1 MKQIKTLLTAVCL
14 CIFLS
19 VPMTA
24 FAAPEPEP
32 ATWTENMEGKP
43 ADAGEDVESA
53 GYERVAEAKQETGTA
68 PEAGEKKE
76 TKQEAETEQAEANP
90 QAAMKNS
97 GTLRIQ
103 NAAAG
108 TGERLS
114 GAVFAVY
121 ENNGAKKGELT
132 LKDGAASLSL
142 PAGDYYLKQIKA
154 PSGYGTEPARIVFAV
169 WGGETTLAEVTS
181 EIDLKNVNPQD
192 IIPKTGQI
200 PPVRAYVFSLFC
212 FAAAFLCGFELRRM
226 DGRNQRKGGAHL
238 WQC

>member
-1 MKQIKTLLTAVCL
+1 MKQIKTIFTTVCL
-14 CIFLS
+14 FLLLS

-24 FAAPEPEP
+24 WAAPEPEP
-32 ATWTENMEGKP
+32 VTWTETMESKP
-43 ADAGEDVESA
+43 ADV
-53 GYERVAEAKQETGTA
+53 
-68 PEAGEKKE
+68 EAGEETENAVYERGAE
-76 TKQEAETEQAEANP
+76 TKQEAEADQEAKPKQETEPKKEEAKS
-90 QAAMKNS
+90 QAAQRDS

-200 PPVRAYVFSLFC
+200 PPVWAYALSMLC
-212 FAAAFLCGFELRRM
+212 FAAAFFCGFKLWRM
-226 DGRNQRKGGAHL
+226 EAGEREEGGVYS
-238 WQC
+238 WRS

>member
-19 VPMTA
+19 VPMTV

-32 ATWTENMEGKP
+32 ATWTESMEGKP

-53 GYERVAEAKQETGTA
+53 GYERAAETKQETGTS
-68 PEAGEKKE
+68 PEAGDKKE
-76 TKQEAETEQAEANP
+76 TKQKAETEQAEAKP

-121 ENNGAKKGELT
+121 E
-132 LKDGAASLSL
+132 KDGAKAGEVTLQEGTVSLSL
-142 PAGDYYLKQIKA
+142 PAGDYYLKQLKA
-154 PSGYGTEPARIVFAV
+154 PSG
-169 WGGETTLAEVTS
+169 
-181 EIDLKNVNPQD
+181 
-192 IIPKTGQI
+192 
-200 PPVRAYVFSLFC
+200 
-212 FAAAFLCGFELRRM
+212 
-226 DGRNQRKGGAHL
+226 
-238 WQC
+238 

>member
-32 ATWTENMEGKP
+32 ATWTESMEGKP
-43 ADAGEDVESA
+43 ADAGEDAESA
-53 GYERVAEAKQETGTA
+53 GYERVAEAKT
-68 PEAGEKKE
+68 
-76 TKQEAETEQAEANP
+76 

-114 GAVFAVY
+114 GALFAVY
-121 ENNGAKKGELT
+121 E
-132 LKDGAASLSL
+132 KDGAKAGEVTLQEGTASLSL
-142 PAGDYYLKQIKA
+142 PAGDYYLKQLKA
-154 PSGYGTEPARIVFAV
+154 PSGYGVEPARIVFAISK
-169 WGGETTLAEVTS
+169 GEITLAEVTS

-192 IIPKTGQI
+192 IIPKTGQT
-200 PPVRAYVFSLFC
+200 PPVRAYALSILC
-212 FAAAFLCGFELRRM
+212 FAAALLCAFKLYCMEGGNRK
-226 DGRNQRKGGAHL
+226 KGGVRS
-238 WQC
+238 WQS

>member
-1 MKQIKTLLTAVCL
+1 MKQIKTIFTTVCL
-14 CIFLS
+14 FLLLS

-24 FAAPEPEP
+24 WAAPEPEP
-32 ATWTENMEGKP
+32 VTWTETMESKP
-43 ADAGEDVESA
+43 ADV
-53 GYERVAEAKQETGTA
+53 
-68 PEAGEKKE
+68 EAGEETENAVYERGAE
-76 TKQEAETEQAEANP
+76 TKQEAEAKS
-90 QAAMKNS
+90 QAAQRDS

-238 WQC
+238 WQS

>member
-19 VPMTA
+19 VPMTV

-32 ATWTENMEGKP
+32 ATWTESMEGKP

-53 GYERVAEAKQETGTA
+53 GYEKAAETGQETGTS

-76 TKQEAETEQAEANP
+76 TRQEAEP

-108 TGERLS
+108 TGEKLS

-121 ENNGAKKGELT
+121 EKGGTKAGELT
-132 LKDGAASLSL
+132 LKEGAASLPL
-142 PAGDYYLKQIKA
+142 PAGDYYLKQQKA
-154 PSGYGTEPARIVFAV
+154 PSGYGVEPARIVFSISE
-169 WGGETTLAEVTS
+169 GKTTLAEVTS
-181 EIDLKNVNPQD
+181 EIDLANVNPQD

-200 PPVRAYVFSLFC
+200 PPVWAYALSMLC
-212 FAAAFLCGFELRRM
+212 FTAAFFCGFKLWRM
-226 DGRNQRKGGAHL
+226 EAGERKEGGVYS
-238 WQC
+238 WRS

>member
-1 MKQIKTLLTAVCL
+1 MKQIKAIFTMVCL
-14 CIFLS
+14 FIFLS
-19 VPMTA
+19 MPVTA

-32 ATWTENMEGKP
+32 ATWTESMEGKP

-53 GYERVAEAKQETGTA
+53 GYEKAAETGKKTGTS

-76 TKQEAETEQAEANP
+76 TRQEAEP

-108 TGERLS
+108 TGDKLS

-121 ENNGAKKGELT
+121 EKGGTKAGELT
-132 LKDGAASLSL
+132 LKEICTSVPL
-142 PAGDYYLKQIKA
+142 PAGDYYLKQHKA
-154 PSGYGTEPARIVFAV
+154 PSGYGVEPARIVFSISE
-169 WGGETTLAEVTS
+169 GETTLAEVTS
-181 EIDLKNVNPQD
+181 EIDLANVNPQD

-200 PPVRAYVFSLFC
+200 PPVWAYALSMLC
-212 FAAAFLCGFELRRM
+212 FAAAFFCGFKLWRM
-226 DGRNQRKGGAHL
+226 EAGEREEGGVYS
-238 WQC
+238 WRS

>member
-32 ATWTENMEGKP
+32 ATWTESMEGKP

-53 GYERVAEAKQETGTA
+53 GYEKAAETGQETGTS

-76 TKQEAETEQAEANP
+76 TRQEAEP
-90 QAAMKNS
+90 QPAMKNS

-108 TGERLS
+108 TGEKLS

-121 ENNGAKKGELT
+121 EKGGTKAGELT
-132 LKDGAASLSL
+132 LKEGAASLPL
-142 PAGDYYLKQIKA
+142 PAGDYYLKQQKA
-154 PSGYGTEPARIVFAV
+154 PSGYGVEPARIVFSISE
-169 WGGETTLAEVTS
+169 GETTLAEVTS
-181 EIDLKNVNPQD
+181 EIDLANVNPQD

-200 PPVRAYVFSLFC
+200 PPVWAYALSMLC
-212 FAAAFLCGFELRRM
+212 FAAAFFCGFKLWRM
-226 DGRNQRKGGAHL
+226 EAGERKEGGAHL
-238 WQC
+238 WQS

>member
-32 ATWTENMEGKP
+32 ATWTESMEGKT

-53 GYERVAEAKQETGTA
+53 GYERVAE
-68 PEAGEKKE
+68 
-76 TKQEAETEQAEANP
+76 TKP

-121 ENNGAKKGELT
+121 E
-132 LKDGAASLSL
+132 KDGAKAGEVTLQEGTASLSL
-142 PAGDYYLKQIKA
+142 SVGDYYLKQLKA
-154 PSGYGTEPARIVFAV
+154 PSGYGVEPARIVFAISK
-169 WGGETTLAEVTS
+169 GEITLAEVTS

-192 IIPKTGQI
+192 IIPKTGQT
-200 PPVRAYVFSLFC
+200 PPVRAYALSILC
-212 FAAAFLCGFELRRM
+212 FAAALLCAFKLYCM
-226 DGRNQRKGGAHL
+226 DGGNRKKGGVRS
-238 WQC
+238 WQS

>member
-32 ATWTENMEGKP
+32 ATWTESMEGKP
-43 ADAGEDVESA
+43 ADAGEDVGSA
-53 GYERVAEAKQETGTA
+53 NYERVSEAKQETGTS
-68 PEAGEKKE
+68 PEAGEKKG
-76 TKQEAETEQAEANP
+76 TKQEAET

-108 TGERLS
+108 TGEKLS

-121 ENNGAKKGELT
+121 EKGGTKAGELT
-132 LKDGAASLSL
+132 LKEGAASLPL
-142 PAGDYYLKQIKA
+142 PAGDYYLKQQKA
-154 PSGYGTEPARIVFAV
+154 PSGYGVEPARIVFSISE
-169 WGGETTLAEVTS
+169 GETTLAEVTS
-181 EIDLKNVNPQD
+181 EIDLANVNPQD

-200 PPVRAYVFSLFC
+200 PPVWAYALSMLC
-212 FAAAFLCGFELRRM
+212 FAAAFFCGFKLWRM
-226 DGRNQRKGGAHL
+226 EAGEREEGGVYS
-238 WQC
+238 WRS

>member
-19 VPMTA
+19 VPMTV

-32 ATWTENMEGKP
+32 ATWTESMEGKP
-43 ADAGEDVESA
+43 ADAGEDVESV
-53 GYERVAEAKQETGTA
+53 GYERVAETKQETGA
-68 PEAGEKKE
+68 SPEAGDKKE
-76 TKQEAETEQAEANP
+76 TKQKAETEQAEAKP
-90 QAAMKNS
+90 QAATKNS

-121 ENNGAKKGELT
+121 E
-132 LKDGAASLSL
+132 KDGAKAGELILQEGTASLSL
-142 PAGDYYLKQIKA
+142 SVGDYYLKQLKA
-154 PSGYGTEPARIVFAV
+154 PSGYGVEPARIVFAISK
-169 WGGETTLAEVTS
+169 GKITLAEVTS

-200 PPVRAYVFSLFC
+200 PPVWAYALSMLC
-212 FAAAFLCGFELRRM
+212 FAAAFFCGFKLWRM
-226 DGRNQRKGGAHL
+226 EAGERKEGGAHL
-238 WQC
+238 WQS

>member
-1 MKQIKTLLTAVCL
+1 
-14 CIFLS
+14 
-19 VPMTA
+19 MTV

-32 ATWTENMEGKP
+32 ATWTESMEGKP

-53 GYERVAEAKQETGTA
+53 GYEKAAETGQETGTS

-76 TKQEAETEQAEANP
+76 TRQEAEP

-114 GAVFAVY
+114 GALFAVY
-121 ENNGAKKGELT
+121 E
-132 LKDGAASLSL
+132 KDGAKAGEVTLQEGTASLSL
-142 PAGDYYLKQIKA
+142 PAGDYYLKQLKA
-154 PSGYGTEPARIVFAV
+154 PSGYGVEPARIVFAISK
-169 WGGETTLAEVTS
+169 GEITLAEVTS

-192 IIPKTGQI
+192 IIPKTGQT
-200 PPVRAYVFSLFC
+200 PPVRAYALSILC
-212 FAAAFLCGFELRRM
+212 FAAALLCAFKLYCMEGGNRK
-226 DGRNQRKGGAHL
+226 KGGVRS
-238 WQC
+238 WQS

>member
-32 ATWTENMEGKP
+32 ATWTESMEGKP

-53 GYERVAEAKQETGTA
+53 GYEKAAETGQETGTST
-68 PEAGEKKE
+68 EAGEKKE
-76 TKQEAETEQAEANP
+76 TRQEAEP

-108 TGERLS
+108 TGEKLS

-121 ENNGAKKGELT
+121 EKGGTKAGELT
-132 LKDGAASLSL
+132 LKEGAASLPL
-142 PAGDYYLKQIKA
+142 PAGDYYLKQQKA
-154 PSGYGTEPARIVFAV
+154 PSGYGVEPARIVFSISE
-169 WGGETTLAEVTS
+169 GETTLAEVTS
-181 EIDLKNVNPQD
+181 EIDLANVNPQD

-200 PPVRAYVFSLFC
+200 PPVWAYALSMLC
-212 FAAAFLCGFELRRM
+212 FAAAFFCGFKLWRM
-226 DGRNQRKGGAHL
+226 EAGERKEGGAHL
-238 WQC
+238 WQS

>member
-1 MKQIKTLLTAVCL
+1 MKQIKTLLTMVCL
-14 CIFLS
+14 FIFLS
-19 VPMTA
+19 MPVTA

-32 ATWTENMEGKP
+32 ATWTESMEGKP

-53 GYERVAEAKQETGTA
+53 GYEKAAETGKKTGTS

-76 TKQEAETEQAEANP
+76 TRQEAEP

-121 ENNGAKKGELT
+121 E
-132 LKDGAASLSL
+132 KDGAKAGDVTLQEGTASLSL
-142 PAGDYYLKQIKA
+142 PAGDYYLKQRKA
-154 PSGYGTEPARIVFAV
+154 PSGYGVEPARIVFAISK
-169 WGGETTLAEVTS
+169 GEITLAEVTS
-181 EIDLKNVNPQD
+181 EIDLTNVNPQD
-192 IIPKTGQI
+192 IIPKTGQT
-200 PPVRAYVFSLFC
+200 PPVRAYALSILC
-212 FAAAFLCGFELRRM
+212 FAAALLCAVKLHRM
-226 DGRNQRKGGAHL
+226 DGGNRKKGGARS
-238 WQC
+238 WQS

>member
-1 MKQIKTLLTAVCL
+1 MKQIKAIFTMVCL
-14 CIFLS
+14 FIFLS
-19 VPMTA
+19 MPVTA

-32 ATWTENMEGKP
+32 ATWTESMEGKP

-53 GYERVAEAKQETGTA
+53 GYEKAAETGQETGTS

-76 TKQEAETEQAEANP
+76 TRQEAEP

-103 NAAAG
+103 NAAEG

-121 ENNGAKKGELT
+121 E
-132 LKDGAASLSL
+132 KDGAKAGEVTLQTGTASLSL
-142 PAGDYYLKQIKA
+142 PAGDYYLKQRKA
-154 PSGYGTEPARIVFAV
+154 PSGYGVEPARIVFSISE
-169 WGGETTLAEVTS
+169 GETTLAEVTS
-181 EIDLKNVNPQD
+181 EIDLANVNPQD

-200 PPVRAYVFSLFC
+200 PPVWAYALSMLC
-212 FAAAFLCGFELRRM
+212 FAAAFFCGFKLWRM
-226 DGRNQRKGGAHL
+226 EAGEREEGGVYS
-238 WQC
+238 WRS

>member
-19 VPMTA
+19 VPMTV

-32 ATWTENMEGKP
+32 ATWTESMEGKP

-53 GYERVAEAKQETGTA
+53 GYEKAAETGQETGTS

-76 TKQEAETEQAEANP
+76 TRQEAEP

-108 TGERLS
+108 TGEKLS

-121 ENNGAKKGELT
+121 EKGGTKAGELT
-132 LKDGAASLSL
+132 LKEGAASLPL
-142 PAGDYYLKQIKA
+142 PAGDYYLKQQKA
-154 PSGYGTEPARIVFAV
+154 PSEYGVEPARIVFSISE
-169 WGGETTLAEVTS
+169 GETTLAEVTS
-181 EIDLKNVNPQD
+181 EIDLANVNPQD

-200 PPVRAYVFSLFC
+200 PPVWAYALSMLC
-212 FAAAFLCGFELRRM
+212 FAAAFFCGFKLWRM
-226 DGRNQRKGGAHL
+226 EAGEREEGGVYS
-238 WQC
+238 WRS

>member
-32 ATWTENMEGKP
+32 ATWTESMEGKP
-43 ADAGEDVESA
+43 ADAGEDVGSA
-53 GYERVAEAKQETGTA
+53 NYERVSEAKQETGTS
-68 PEAGEKKE
+68 PEAGEKKG
-76 TKQEAETEQAEANP
+76 TKQEAETGQAEAKT
-90 QAAMKNS
+90 QAAMKSS

-121 ENNGAKKGELT
+121 EKGGTKAGELT
-132 LKDGAASLSL
+132 LKEGAASLPL
-142 PAGDYYLKQIKA
+142 PAGDYYLKQQKA
-154 PSGYGTEPARIVFAV
+154 PSGYGVEPARIVFSISE
-169 WGGETTLAEVTS
+169 GETTLAEVTS
-181 EIDLKNVNPQD
+181 EIDLANVNPQD

-200 PPVRAYVFSLFC
+200 PPVWAYALSMLC
-212 FAAAFLCGFELRRM
+212 FAAAFFCGFKLWRM
-226 DGRNQRKGGAHL
+226 EAGEREEGGVYS
-238 WQC
+238 WRS

>member
-19 VPMTA
+19 VPMTV

-32 ATWTENMEGKP
+32 ATWTESMEGKP

-53 GYERVAEAKQETGTA
+53 GYEKAAETGQETGTS

-76 TKQEAETEQAEANP
+76 TRQEAEP

-108 TGERLS
+108 TGEKLS

-121 ENNGAKKGELT
+121 EKGGTKAGELT
-132 LKDGAASLSL
+132 LKEGAASLPL
-142 PAGDYYLKQIKA
+142 PAGDYYLKQQKA
-154 PSGYGTEPARIVFAV
+154 PSGYGVEPARIVFSISE
-169 WGGETTLAEVTS
+169 GETTLAEVTS
-181 EIDLKNVNPQD
+181 EIDLANVNPQD

-200 PPVRAYVFSLFC
+200 PPVWAYALSMLC
-212 FAAAFLCGFELRRM
+212 FAAAFFCGFKLWRM
-226 DGRNQRKGGAHL
+226 EAGEREEGGVYS
-238 WQC
+238 WRS

>member
-1 MKQIKTLLTAVCL
+1 MKQIKAIFTMVCL
-14 CIFLS
+14 FIFLS
-19 VPMTA
+19 MPVTA

-32 ATWTENMEGKP
+32 ATWTESMEGKP

-53 GYERVAEAKQETGTA
+53 GYEKAAETGQETGTS

-76 TKQEAETEQAEANP
+76 TRQEAEP

-108 TGERLS
+108 TGERLT

-121 ENNGAKKGELT
+121 G
-132 LKDGAASLSL
+132 KDGAKTGELALQEGTASLSL
-142 PAGDYYLKQIKA
+142 PAGDYYLKQQKA
-154 PSGYGTEPARIVFAV
+154 PSGYGVEPARIVFSISER
-169 WGGETTLAEVTS
+169 ETTLAEVTS
-181 EIDLKNVNPQD
+181 EIDLANVNPQD

-200 PPVRAYVFSLFC
+200 PPVWAYALSMLC
-212 FAAAFLCGFELRRM
+212 FAAAFFCGFKLWRM
-226 DGRNQRKGGAHL
+226 EAGEREEGGVYS
-238 WQC
+238 WRS

>member
-1 MKQIKTLLTAVCL
+1 MKQIKTIFTTVCL
-14 CIFLS
+14 FLLLS

-24 FAAPEPEP
+24 WAAPEPEP
-32 ATWTENMEGKP
+32 VTWTETMEGKP
-43 ADAGEDVESA
+43 ADV
-53 GYERVAEAKQETGTA
+53 
-68 PEAGEKKE
+68 EAGEETENAVYERGAE
-76 TKQEAETEQAEANP
+76 TKQEAEADQEAKPKQETEPEKEKAKS
-90 QAAMKNS
+90 QAAQRDS

-142 PAGDYYLKQIKA
+142 PAGDYYLKQLKA
-154 PSGYGTEPARIVFAV
+154 PSGYGTEPARIVFTV

-200 PPVRAYVFSLFC
+200 PPVRAYVFSVFC
-212 FAAAFLCGFELRRM
+212 LAAAFLCGFELRRM

-238 WQC
+238 WQS

>member
-14 CIFLS
+14 YIFLS
-19 VPMTA
+19 VPMTV

-32 ATWTENMEGKP
+32 ATWTESMEGKP

-53 GYERVAEAKQETGTA
+53 NYESVAETKQKAETGQAEAK
-68 PEAGEKKE
+68 
-76 TKQEAETEQAEANP
+76 P
-90 QAAMKNS
+90 QAAMKKS

-121 ENNGAKKGELT
+121 E
-132 LKDGAASLSL
+132 KDGAKAGEVTLQEGTASLSL
-142 PAGDYYLKQIKA
+142 PAGDYYLKQLKA
-154 PSGYGTEPARIVFAV
+154 PSGYGVEPARIVFAISK
-169 WGGETTLAEVTS
+169 GEITLAEVTS

-192 IIPKTGQI
+192 IIPKTGQT
-200 PPVRAYVFSLFC
+200 PPVRAYALSILC
-212 FAAAFLCGFELRRM
+212 FAAALLCAVKLYCM
-226 DGRNQRKGGAHL
+226 DGGERKKGGMRS
-238 WQC
+238 WQS